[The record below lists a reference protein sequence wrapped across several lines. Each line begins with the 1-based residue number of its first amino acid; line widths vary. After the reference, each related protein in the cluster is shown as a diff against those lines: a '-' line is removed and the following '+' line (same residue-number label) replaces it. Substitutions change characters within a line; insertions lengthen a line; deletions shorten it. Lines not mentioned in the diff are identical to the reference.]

1 MYLTDRVAA
10 AMRMAYRLHHGQYD
24 KAGLPYIFHPYR
36 VAEKMRKYR
45 TMNVESLTVVALLHD
60 VVEDTSVTIDSIR
73 TVAQA
78 YYGLWLTDE
87 EVRWIDAVSRRVGEK
102 YADFIERTMQE
113 PESRVVK
120 FEDVA
125 DNLGRELIGEPLP
138 ASLVARYEKAYNR
151 LKGL

>member
-1 MYLTDRVAA
+1 
-10 AMRMAYRLHHGQYD
+10 
-24 KAGLPYIFHPYR
+24 
-36 VAEKMRKYR
+36 
-45 TMNVESLTVVALLHD
+45 MNVESLTIVALLHD

-87 EVRWIDAVSRRVGEK
+87 EVRWIDAVSRRAGEK

-125 DNLGRELIGEPLP
+125 DNLGRELGEPLP